1 MDDLN
6 RHSLKLPL
14 RRKLPKIKAEELPDN
29 IKDVKDE
36 ILNNAIECKTSK
48 NFLK

>member
-36 ILNNAIECKTSK
+36 ILKMRLNAKHPKT
-48 NFLK
+48 F